1 MNRRR
6 NVYHRKDEGGNI
18 KTGLLSPIIYYPT
31 DEELKKE
38 KEKTNQLSKDMEKFL
53 GTPLDYFMFEC
64 WWSSQKDY
72 YLFYECAIYAYIEER
87 KRHELEYLLLQSI
100 KTRRNGLSCLRT
112 DTTAVQPNNTVEDS
126 I

>member
-38 KEKTNQLSKDMEKFL
+38 KERINQLSKDMKKFL

-64 WWSSQKDY
+64 WWSGQKDY
-72 YLFYECAIYAYIEER
+72 YLFYECAIYAYIEKR
-87 KRHELEYLLLQSI
+87 KRHEMEHLLLQSI
-100 KTRRNGLSCLRT
+100 KTRRNCMSCVQS
-112 DTTAVQPNNTVEDS
+112 DTSAV
-126 I
+126 